1 VSPRIAPVHWKV
13 LECVFLKAG
22 FAFERQSGDHRAY
35 VKPGCLRPVI
45 IPTYKEVD
53 VDIILANLRTA
64 NLTRNDYFLLL
75 KEC

>member
-1 VSPRIAPVHWKV
+1 MSPRIGPVHWKV

-22 FAFERQSGDHRAY
+22 FVFDRQHGDHRAY

-53 VDIILANLRTA
+53 ADIILANLRTA
-64 NLTRNDYFLLL
+64 KLTRDDYFRLL